1 MTNRQW
7 FDAWRFDAGRRGA
20 LVAIVLCAL
29 ASGAQDAGKR
39 ADQSSGVPGSAAAR
53 SADSQSADPHSPDLA
68 QAVQSLTQQVQ
79 ALQAL
84 VGEMRAESARTQAQ
98 ARELRHEVDQLQ
110 AERGAYAQGPDNS
123 AKRIASADFVDP
135 KVENVA
141 GPRANIN
148 AQYHDRTDQIADDQK
163 AENQIAA
170 PPAAGMAEQ
179 IELLSGKV
187 DDQYQTKV
195 ESASK
200 YRMRISGIVLMNA
213 FSNQGATDNIDIPAL
228 AYTKQAGQSGGSFG
242 ATLRQSEIGFEV
254 FGPRIAGARTKGDLQ
269 VDLAGGFAAEPN
281 GVSSGLMR
289 LRTATL
295 RMDWDKTSVVAGQD
309 GLFFSPTAPT
319 SFATLAVP
327 ALSYAGNLWSW
338 VPQIRAEHRID
349 ISDTSSF
356 LVQGGILDPESG
368 EVPSNGPYRQPG
380 PGESSRQPAYGAR
393 TAWSSE
399 LFGQP
404 IQIGVGGFYSRQ
416 DYGFGRTVDA
426 WAAMSD
432 LNIPLSSKFSLQGKV
447 YRGRALGGLY
457 GGIGQSV
464 LFSTSNLEKS
474 YTQVIGLNSVGGWA
488 QLKYRAARKLEFNT
502 AFGIDNPFA
511 RDLNYFQYPQTYAGT
526 PFTRNRAGFANVIY
540 RPRSDL
546 LLSAEYRQLET
557 HALYTGLNGA
567 GHLNLAMGVLF

>member
-1 MTNRQW
+1 MNNWQW
-7 FDAWRFDAGRRGA
+7 SDLCRFDVWRRSA
-20 LVAIVLCAL
+20 LIGIVLCAIT
-29 ASGAQDAGKR
+29 SGAQNDAKPDVQNP
-39 ADQSSGVPGSAAAR
+39 ADSGSPLYGSSQYGSPDTGSPGS
-53 SADSQSADPHSPDLA
+53 SASLVE
-68 QAVQSLTQQVQ
+68 AVQSLTEQVR
-79 ALQAL
+79 ALQAM
-84 VGEMRAESARTQAQ
+84 VGEMRADSAKSQAQ
-98 ARELRHEVDQLQ
+98 TRELRHEVDQLR
-110 AERGAYAQGPDNS
+110 AERSAYAQECRSS
-123 AKRIASADFVDP
+123 AERITSAAFVDSF
-135 KVENVA
+135 VDSNTTNVA
-141 GPRANIN
+141 GSNSDESSQSYYQQSQRSSTPGV
-148 AQYHDRTDQIADDQK
+148 
-163 AENQIAA
+163 E
-170 PPAAGMAEQ
+170 EQ

-200 YRMRISGIVLMNA
+200 YRIRLSGIVLMNA
-213 FSNQGATDNIDIPAL
+213 FSNQGTTDNIDIPAL
-228 AYTKQAGQSGGSFG
+228 AYPKQLGQSGGSVG

-269 VDLAGGFAAEPN
+269 VDLAGGFAEQPN

-295 RMDWDKTSVVAGQD
+295 RMDWDKTSIVAGQD
-309 GLFFSPTAPT
+309 GLFFSPAAPT

-338 VPQIRAEHRID
+338 VPQIRVEHRID
-349 ISDTSSF
+349 FSDTSSF
-356 LVQGGILDPESG
+356 LMQGGILDPESG

-380 PGESSRQPAYGAR
+380 PGESARQPAYGAR
-393 TAWSSE
+393 TAWSGE

-404 IQIGVGGFYSRQ
+404 VQIGAGGFYSRQ
-416 DYGFGRTVDA
+416 DYGYGRSVDA

-432 LNIPLSSKFSLQGKV
+432 LQVPLGTRFSIEGKV

-464 LFSTSNLEKS
+464 LFGATNLQNP

-488 QLKYRAARKLEFNT
+488 QLKYRAARKVEFNT

-511 RDLNYFQYPQTYAGT
+511 RDLNHFGYPQTYAGS
-526 PFTRNRAGFANVIY
+526 PFTRNRAGFVNVIY

-557 HALYTGLNGA
+557 NTLYTGVNGA